1 MIWRRLKHLF
11 LSRRRAEERDM
22 QEELD
27 ALVQIAGERELGNL
41 TLAAENA
48 RETWQWTSLDA
59 VVADVRYAF
68 RGLRKNPGF
77 AAVAIA
83 TLAVGI
89 GANTAIFSVVN
100 SLFLRPLPVQDAY
113 RLVVLAPRERG
124 SSEFHDLS
132 YPDYRDYRA
141 HARAFSDMLGFAVG
155 MDGIAVDQ
163 GPHQV
168 LTSYVT
174 GNYFSMLGVRP
185 ALGRLIEPAEAET
198 PGAAPVLVLGYTC
211 WQRQFNSDPGVI
223 GKSARLNGHAVT
235 IVGVA
240 PEQFHG
246 TFSLAETDAYLP
258 AGMLAIEDS
267 SFWTARGKGELR
279 AIARLKP
286 GMSLKQGR
294 ASLQVIARSLAE
306 QYPET
311 NKYTSMEA
319 YPEWRARPQPDSA
332 GSWPAMVGI
341 FLTLAFIVLL
351 VACVNLASILRARG
365 NARESEMAVRS
376 ALGAARGRLVRQLLT
391 ENVLLAIVG
400 GAAGILLSTWIS
412 MVLSSICTPIDLPMV
427 QLDFRPDWRVF
438 AYAFGVAL
446 LAGLMVGLGPMRS
459 AWRSNLSIVLHEG
472 GRALSGSR
480 RRNRARNVLVV
491 TQVAASMVL
500 LIAAGLLVRSLE
512 EAQRMNLGFDPHHV
526 LNLRMDVHQIGYDEA
541 RGRNFYGELLARARA
556 LPGVESAAFVFSVP
570 FFHDRF
576 LSTVHIEGRPL
587 SQGEAPSEVSYNVID
602 PALLQ
607 TLRIPILRGR
617 GFNEADN
624 ETAPRVAI
632 VSQAM
637 AERLW
642 PGQDPVGKRF
652 RITKPANPLLEVVG
666 VARNTKFVRP
676 TPEAEP
682 YFYVPLSQNYT
693 APMTLQVRSSRPAKA
708 LEREVLHEIRALAP
722 DLPLY
727 DVRTMEES
735 LGGTMGFFLFRVG
748 ADLAA
753 GLGILALFLTTV
765 GVYGVISYA
774 ASQRTHEIGLRMAL
788 GATGQDILRMVLGQ
802 GLRLIGTGVLIGLGI
817 ALAVSRAVSSL
828 LVGVSASDP
837 MTYTSVAVLLGGF
850 ALVAGY
856 MPARRATR
864 VDVMVALRH
873 E

>member
-1 MIWRRLKHLF
+1 MIWIRLKHL
-11 LSRRRAEERDM
+11 LPSRRRAEERDM

-77 AAVAIA
+77 AAVAIT

-100 SLFLRPLPVQDAY
+100 SLFLRPLPVQDPY

-141 HARAFSDMLGFAVG
+141 HAGAFSDMLGFAVG

-163 GPHQV
+163 GTHQV

-185 ALGRLIEPAEAET
+185 ALGRFIEPAEAET

-223 GKSARLNGHAVT
+223 GKSARLNGHAVM

-258 AGMLAIEDS
+258 VGMLAIEDS
-267 SFWTARGKGELR
+267 SFWTARGKRELR

-306 QYPET
+306 QYPDT

-427 QLDFRPDWRVF
+427 RLNFRPDWRVF

-480 RRNRARNVLVV
+480 RRNRRNVLVV

-512 EAQRMNLGFDPHHV
+512 GAQRMNLGFDPHHL
-526 LNLRMDVHQIGYDEA
+526 LNLSMDLHQIGYDES
-541 RGRNFYGELLARARA
+541 RGKNFYGELLARARA

-587 SQGEAPSEVSYNVID
+587 SPGAAPSDVSYNVID
-602 PALLQ
+602 PALFQ

-624 ETAPRVAI
+624 ETAPPVAI

-637 AERLW
+637 AERFW

-652 RITKPANPLLEVVG
+652 RITKPTNPLLEVVG
-666 VARNTKFVRP
+666 VARNAKFVRP

-693 APMTLQVRSSRPAKA
+693 ARMTLQVRSSRPAEA

-722 DLPLY
+722 DLPTY

-753 GLGILALFLTTV
+753 GLGILALFLTIV
-765 GVYGVISYA
+765 GVYGVSSYA

-788 GATGQDILRMVLGQ
+788 GATGQDILRMVLGE

-817 ALAVSRAVSSL
+817 ALAVSRAISSL

-837 MTYTSVAVLLGGF
+837 MTYTAVSALLGGL

-856 MPARRATR
+856 MPARRAMR

>member
-1 MIWRRLKHLF
+1 MIWRRLQYL
-11 LSRRRAEERDM
+11 LPSRRRAEERDM
-22 QEELD
+22 HEELD

-100 SLFLRPLPVQDAY
+100 SLFLRPLPVQDPY

-141 HARAFSDMLGFAVG
+141 RAGAFSDMLGFAVG
-155 MDGIAVDQ
+155 MDGMVVDRR
-163 GPHQV
+163 PSQV

-198 PGAAPVLVLGYTC
+198 PGARPVLVLGYTY

-240 PEQFHG
+240 PERFHG
-246 TFSLAETDAYLP
+246 TFSLAETDAYVP
-258 AGMLAIEDS
+258 VSVLALQDG

-286 GMSLKQGR
+286 GMSLRQGR
-294 ASLQVIARSLAE
+294 ASLQVIARNLAAR
-306 QYPET
+306 YPET

-319 YPEWRARPQPDSA
+319 YPEWRARPQPDAA
-332 GSWPAMVGI
+332 GSGPAMVGI
-341 FLTLAFIVLL
+341 FLALASIVLL
-351 VACVNLASILRARG
+351 VACVNLANILSARA
-365 NARESEMAVRS
+365 NVRESEMAVRS

-400 GAAGILLSTWIS
+400 GAAGILLSAWIS
-412 MVLSSICTPIDLPMV
+412 GVLSSIFTPIDVPMIR
-427 QLDFRPDWRVF
+427 LDFRPDWRVF

-446 LAGLMVGLGPMRS
+446 LAGLMVGLGPVRS
-459 AWRSNLSIVLHEG
+459 AWRSNLSIVLHGG
-472 GRALSGSR
+472 GRAVSGSR

-512 EAQRMNLGFDPHHV
+512 GAQRMNLGFDPHHV
-526 LNLRMDVHQIGYDEA
+526 LNVSMDVHQIGYDEGRGKKFYAELMA
-541 RGRNFYGELLARARA
+541 RTRA

-570 FFHDRF
+570 LFHDRF
-576 LSTVHIEGRPL
+576 LGTVHIEGRPL
-587 SQGEAPSEVSYNVID
+587 PPGEASPEVFYNVVD
-602 PALLQ
+602 PALFR

-617 GFNEADN
+617 GFTEADN

-632 VSQAM
+632 ISQAM
-637 AERLW
+637 AQRFW

-652 RITKPANPLLEVVG
+652 RIGKPANPLLEVAG
-666 VARNTKFVRP
+666 VARNAKFVRP

-682 YFYVPLSQNYT
+682 YFYVPLSQNYRV
-693 APMTLQVRSSRPAKA
+693 PMTLQVRSSRAAEA
-708 LEREVLHEIRALAP
+708 LEREVSHEIHALAP

-727 DVRTMEES
+727 DVRTMEDS
-735 LGGTMGFFLFRVG
+735 LGGITGFFLFRVG

-753 GLGILALFLTTV
+753 GLGLLALFLTTI

-788 GATGQDILRMVLGQ
+788 GATGHDILRMVLGQ

-817 ALAVSRAVSSL
+817 ALAVSRALSSL
-828 LVGVSASDP
+828 LVGVGASDP
-837 MTYTSVAVLLGGF
+837 MTYTSVAALLGGL
-850 ALVAGY
+850 ALLAGY
-856 MPARRATR
+856 IPARRAMR
-864 VDVMVALRH
+864 VDAMVALRH

>member
-1 MIWRRLKHLF
+1 
-11 LSRRRAEERDM
+11 
-22 QEELD
+22 
-27 ALVQIAGERELGNL
+27 
-41 TLAAENA
+41 
-48 RETWQWTSLDA
+48 
-59 VVADVRYAF
+59 
-68 RGLRKNPGF
+68 
-77 AAVAIA
+77 
-83 TLAVGI
+83 
-89 GANTAIFSVVN
+89 
-100 SLFLRPLPVQDAY
+100 
-113 RLVVLAPRERG
+113 
-124 SSEFHDLS
+124 
-132 YPDYRDYRA
+132 
-141 HARAFSDMLGFAVG
+141 
-155 MDGIAVDQ
+155 
-163 GPHQV
+163 
-168 LTSYVT
+168 
-174 GNYFSMLGVRP
+174 
-185 ALGRLIEPAEAET
+185 
-198 PGAAPVLVLGYTC
+198 
-211 WQRQFNSDPGVI
+211 
-223 GKSARLNGHAVT
+223 
-235 IVGVA
+235 
-240 PEQFHG
+240 
-246 TFSLAETDAYLP
+246 
-258 AGMLAIEDS
+258 
-267 SFWTARGKGELR
+267 
-279 AIARLKP
+279 
-286 GMSLKQGR
+286 
-294 ASLQVIARSLAE
+294 
-306 QYPET
+306 
-311 NKYTSMEA
+311 
-319 YPEWRARPQPDSA
+319 
-332 GSWPAMVGI
+332 
-341 FLTLAFIVLL
+341 
-351 VACVNLASILRARG
+351 
-365 NARESEMAVRS
+365 
-376 ALGAARGRLVRQLLT
+376 
-391 ENVLLAIVG
+391 
-400 GAAGILLSTWIS
+400 
-412 MVLSSICTPIDLPMV
+412 
-427 QLDFRPDWRVF
+427 
-438 AYAFGVAL
+438 
-446 LAGLMVGLGPMRS
+446 
-459 AWRSNLSIVLHEG
+459 
-472 GRALSGSR
+472 
-480 RRNRARNVLVV
+480 
-491 TQVAASMVL
+491 MVL

-526 LNLRMDVHQIGYDEA
+526 LNLRMDVNQIGYDEA